1 LGCAEVKGS
10 WAKSDVAGPAMVRS
24 LFLFLF
30 LIFLPFFLFI
40 FSLFHLSSNF
50 KLEFFGK
57 FSSDLKYNLNI
68 LVLLVFII
76 FSLYIFFLFSN
87 SFPPPIF
94 LWGFVFQNRI

>member
-1 LGCAEVKGS
+1 LGCEEVKGS
-10 WAKSDVAGPAMVRS
+10 WAKSDVADLAMVRS
-24 LFLFLF
+24 LFLF

-68 LVLLVFII
+68 LV
-76 FSLYIFFLFSN
+76 
-87 SFPPPIF
+87 
-94 LWGFVFQNRI
+94 